1 MVDFSQLS
9 YTQLVH
15 FVDENFRLFASD
27 RYEGFPGNVLS
38 GIERGSFAILRR
50 REGFAIAFRGRRYL
64 SSPGGIAADLMFLHV
79 APEHEGRGIGS
90 ALVEETKMSVTPGIP
105 IKLKCEG
112 MQRKE
117 FFVRLNFEVT
127 EYWDD
132 GDLYEM

>member
-1 MVDFSQLS
+1 MSSAGSSAALSPFS
-9 YTQLVH
+9 
-15 FVDENFRLFASD
+15 EGEKASQ
-27 RYEGFPGNVLS
+27 S
-38 GIERGSFAILRR
+38 HSK
-50 REGFAIAFRGRRYL
+50 GRRYL

-132 GDLYEM
+132 GDLYEMQWNPPTPDAA